1 LRRRDATPKAREPKL
16 KCGKGAAR
24 SEDGR
29 QIIAK
34 TSGTPRLAS
43 NGKVVVFGVLQVEG
57 DIGIE
62 TGNLDYEGYI
72 EASGGVD
79 SGYSVKGKGLR
90 ATGIQDAVI
99 EIEEDLNCLGGIYG
113 STVKVGGNLKAGHIH
128 NCTIEVLGDLV
139 VKKEIYDS
147 TVETNGRCLIGEGK
161 LIASTIDAKKG
172 IYAKTIGSD
181 ASNPC
186 TLTVG
191 IDRQY
196 QRDMGLYEDEL
207 TELKRQKKAI
217 GTGTPDIGQRL
228 ESIAAQLATLAQE
241 QDSFMVQR
249 RQFEQQLRG
258 EGPNPVEDDEE
269 RLMLEEMIAEL
280 VENNEG
286 MDLKVATLLETEDR
300 LKQQLGGLEK
310 SAKMLDER
318 IEQVKEKIALL
329 DETLTVN
336 PGIPVVKVSGTIH
349 SKTHILARHKEITLP
364 RDMQTVRIAESLSD
378 SAGHKYQIKI
388 SNLR

>member
-1 LRRRDATPKAREPKL
+1 MDWKNRGDIPQVAVGDVLVEKTDGRPGEPGTNVCGGVMPPPKAREPKL

-90 ATGIQDAVI
+90 AAGIQDAVI

-207 TELKRQKKAI
+207 TELKRQKKGYRYRHPGYWPATGI
-217 GTGTPDIGQRL
+217 HRGATGDAGTGAGQLHGAEAPVRT
-228 ESIAAQLATLAQE
+228 AASRGGAQ
-241 QDSFMVQR
+241 
-249 RQFEQQLRG
+249 
-258 EGPNPVEDDEE
+258 P
-269 RLMLEEMIAEL
+269 
-280 VENNEG
+280 
-286 MDLKVATLLETEDR
+286 
-300 LKQQLGGLEK
+300 GG
-310 SAKMLDER
+310 R
-318 IEQVKEKIALL
+318 
-329 DETLTVN
+329 
-336 PGIPVVKVSGTIH
+336 
-349 SKTHILARHKEITLP
+349 
-364 RDMQTVRIAESLSD
+364 
-378 SAGHKYQIKI
+378 
-388 SNLR
+388 